1 MDVGKFNLF
10 IKMVIEEYKL
20 GQEEIDI
27 LGHRLLADDN
37 EFEKVWK
44 LYQKKSSRMSG
55 GDQFKVVLRELL
67 T

>member
-1 MDVGKFNLF
+1 
-10 IKMVIEEYKL
+10 MVIEEYKL

-55 GDQFKVVLRELL
+55 GDQFKVILRELL